1 MKIKKCKFCGDEYEP
16 RNSMQSV
23 CSPDCAYK
31 LIEQKNIK
39 KAAKA
44 IKDKEKE
51 LRKHLKESKEKLT

>member
-1 MKIKKCKFCGDEYEP
+1 MKIKKCKFCGDEFNQARP
-16 RNSMQSV
+16 MQNV

-31 LIEQKNIK
+31 LVEQKKIK

-51 LRKHLKESKEKLT
+51 LKKHFRS